1 MTRAAMRDVL
11 SFVAV
16 VALLVAVSVLPPDTS
31 LSEVEKSAS
40 LKACVPP
47 VYPPLVTGD
56 AALPGLD
63 IELLGAVAQRLG
75 LALVVNE
82 NPAIGRDFNP
92 RNWRLSRGQCHVIA
106 GGVVD
111 SVQTRSFLDV
121 SPPYAETGWAVVS
134 PAPIADLAGKTVG
147 VLTLVSGLDRIG
159 LASVLRARGAV
170 ARVVPTPDMLAAGIA
185 DGTFAAGVT
194 EAMLARKLADEH
206 GWTVAWAPDL
216 AHYRLVFGLWK
227 GDVTLKHAIA
237 RAFAGLSADGTLAA
251 ILDRYGGVPVAPR

>member
-1 MTRAAMRDVL
+1 MTFAAMRDVL

-16 VALLVAVSVLPPDTS
+16 VLLLFAVSVLPPDTS

-47 VYPPLVTGD
+47 LYPPLVTGD
-56 AALPGLD
+56 PAMPGLD
-63 IELLGAVAQRLG
+63 IELLRAVAQRLE
-75 LALVVNE
+75 LSLVINE
-82 NPAIGRDFNP
+82 NPAMGSDFNP
-92 RNWRLSRGQCHVIA
+92 RNWRLSRGQCHVLA

-121 SPPYAETGWAVVS
+121 SPSYAETGWAVVS
-134 PAPIADLAGKTVG
+134 PAPIENLEGVTVG

-159 LASVLRARGAV
+159 LASFLRARGIT
-170 ARVVPTPDMLAAGIA
+170 ARVVATPDVLAAGIS

-194 EAMLARKLADEH
+194 EAMLAAKLAREH
-206 GWTVAWAPDL
+206 GWTVAWASPEL
-216 AHYRLVFGLWK
+216 VRYRLVFGLWK

-237 RAFAGLSADGTLAA
+237 RAFGELSDDGALAA
-251 ILDRYGGVPVAPR
+251 ILGRYGGVPID